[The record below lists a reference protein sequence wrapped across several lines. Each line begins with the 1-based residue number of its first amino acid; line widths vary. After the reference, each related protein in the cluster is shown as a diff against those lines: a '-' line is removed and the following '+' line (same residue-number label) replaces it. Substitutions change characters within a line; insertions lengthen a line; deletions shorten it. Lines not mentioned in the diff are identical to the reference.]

1 MPEHGIIF
9 TIFLVFSGAALLA
22 TAALYAR
29 QALLIAYILL
39 GTLVGPAGLGWIE
52 DARAAHAMSDIGIV
66 FLLFLLGLNLLPQKL
81 IQMLRQA
88 TLVTVGSSLVFALIG
103 GAVALWFGFSLGEA
117 AIVAA
122 CMTFS
127 STILGLKL
135 LPTTALHHRHAGEII
150 ISILLI
156 QDLIAIVILLALQN
170 TGSELALG
178 LVRIMVGLP
187 GLIAGALLGERF
199 LIRPLL
205 HRFDRIQ
212 EYVFLLA
219 IGWCMACAQ
228 AAEWLGLSYE
238 IGAFVAGV
246 ALASS
251 PIARFIAESLK
262 PLRDFF
268 LVMFFFAL
276 GAGLSLELV
285 IEVALPAVL
294 LAGLMMAI
302 KPPVFAVLLRQQAE
316 KPALAREMGVRL
328 GQVSEFSL
336 LIAALALEV
345 AVIGAR
351 AAHLIEVTVIF
362 SFVISSYWIV
372 LRYPTP
378 IAASD
383 ALRRD

>member
-1 MPEHGIIF
+1 MSDHGIIF

-39 GTLVGPAGLGWIE
+39 GAIAGPAGLGWIE
-52 DARAAHAMSDIGIV
+52 DAALADSMSEIGIV

-81 IQMLRQA
+81 VQMLREA
-88 TLVTVGSSLVFALIG
+88 TLVTVGSSIVFALIG
-103 GAVALWFGFSLGEA
+103 AGIALAFGYPLLDSG
-117 AIVAA
+117 IVGA
-122 CMTFS
+122 CMMFS

-150 ISILLI
+150 ISVLLI
-156 QDLIAIVILLALQN
+156 QDIVAIVILLVLQSA
-170 TGSELALG
+170 GSEVALG
-178 LVRIMVGLP
+178 LLRIVVGLP
-187 GLIAGALLGERF
+187 GLVAVALLGERY

-219 IGWCMACAQ
+219 IGWCMASAQ

-251 PIARFIAESLK
+251 PIARFIADSLK

-268 LVMFFFAL
+268 LVLFFFAL

-285 IEVALPAVL
+285 AEVALPAAA
-294 LAGLMMAI
+294 LALTMMFV
-302 KPPVFAVLLRQQAE
+302 KPPVFALLLRQQAE

-336 LIAALALEV
+336 LIAALALEA
-345 AVIGAR
+345 AVIGSG
-351 AAHLIEVTVIF
+351 AAHVIQVTVII

-378 IAASD
+378 IAVSD